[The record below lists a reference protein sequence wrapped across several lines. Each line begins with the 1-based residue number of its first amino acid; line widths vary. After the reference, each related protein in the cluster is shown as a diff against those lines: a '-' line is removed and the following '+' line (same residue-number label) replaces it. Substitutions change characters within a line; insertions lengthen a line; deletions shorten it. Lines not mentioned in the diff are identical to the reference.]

1 MTDLAARMWPYK
13 FVAAVLEGLLTD
25 AEVGRRF
32 NLQTCC
38 PVNSVDKASQDDA
51 YKWNVNTARGVVRAK
66 TVILATNGY
75 TSHLLPEFADLIVPC
90 RGQMSALTPS
100 KDLEGENRLEY
111 SYGFVGD
118 KQDDYLIQ
126 RPSGKG
132 EQLMFGGGRQ
142 FGHTIGVADD
152 SVMDPQTDDW
162 LTQTLPR
169 AFELKTN
176 ALEKQMMWSGV
187 MGFSRDELPWVGPVP
202 GRDGLYVC
210 GGYTGHGMPN
220 AWLCGKAVS
229 IMAGRALAR
238 ADEEEAV
245 ETAMQEVKLP
255 KQYLLT
261 AQRLTRARQMPTV
274 LQQDHMTLHKPELSD
289 ISA

>member
-1 MTDLAARMWPYK
+1 MHSISAISR
-13 FVAAVLEGLLTD
+13 
-25 AEVGRRF
+25 
-32 NLQTCC
+32 
-38 PVNSVDKASQDDA
+38 DDGF
-51 YKWNVNTARGVVRAK
+51 KWNVSTARGVVQAK

-100 KDLEGENRLEY
+100 KDLGGEHRLKY
-111 SYGFVGD
+111 SYGLVGD

-142 FGHTIGVADD
+142 FGQTIGVADD
-152 SVMDPQTDDW
+152 SVMDSQTDDW
-162 LTQTLPR
+162 LTQTLPKV
-169 AFELKTN
+169 FGLKID

-187 MGFSRDELPWVGPVP
+187 MGFSRDEVPWVGPVP
-202 GRDGLYVC
+202 ERDGLYVC

-220 AWLCGKAVS
+220 AWLCAKAVS
-229 IMAGRALAR
+229 IMAGRVLDGAV
-238 ADEEEAV
+238 EKEAV
-245 ETAMQEVKLP
+245 EAAVQAVKLP
-255 KQYLLT
+255 APYLLT
-261 AQRLTRARQMPTV
+261 EERFARAREMPTV
-274 LQQDHMTLHKPELSD
+274 LQQDHMTMHKPELSG